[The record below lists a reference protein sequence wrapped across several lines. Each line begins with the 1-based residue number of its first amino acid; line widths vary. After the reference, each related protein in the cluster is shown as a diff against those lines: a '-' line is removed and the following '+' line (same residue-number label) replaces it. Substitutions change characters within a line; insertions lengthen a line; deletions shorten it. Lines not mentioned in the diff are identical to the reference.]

1 MSGPEFSSQFN
12 IYANNI
18 SSNQAPGW
26 NEEEKS
32 VFLTKSQ
39 EQLCLSL
46 YSGRNAYGGS
56 FDSTEEMK
64 RALTNIIG
72 EAERTPVATDVPIAT
87 SSQSTFFELPEKLW
101 FITYESVSTADGKC
115 SNSSLEVTPI
125 RQDEYHRLKKNPFRG
140 ANSRRALRLDSF
152 NGIVEIIST
161 YTIKKYYIKYL
172 RRPYPII
179 LEEFPDFSI
188 NGENKPLW
196 ENKGLESNEVC
207 ELDESLHQVILEN
220 AVRMALEVWTTK
232 Q

>member
-1 MSGPEFSSQFN
+1 MSGPEFSSQFD

-18 SSNQAPGW
+18 ASNQAPGW

-46 YSGRNAYGGS
+46 YSGRNAYGSS

-64 RALTNIIG
+64 RALANIIG
-72 EAERTPVATDVPIAT
+72 EAELTPVAKDVPIAT
-87 SSQSTFFELPEKLW
+87 SSNSTFFELPEKLW
-101 FITYESVSTADGKC
+101 FITYESITVSDGKC
-115 SNSSLEVTPI
+115 GNTNIEVVPVK
-125 RQDEYHRLKKNPFRG
+125 QDEYHKIRKNPFRG

-161 YTIKKYYIKYL
+161 HDITKYYLKYL
-172 RRPYPII
+172 RKPYPII
-179 LEEFPDFSI
+179 LEEFSDFSI
-188 NGENKPLW
+188 NGKNKPLS
-196 ENKGLESNEVC
+196 ETKVC

-220 AVRMALEVWTTK
+220 AVKMALEVWTTR